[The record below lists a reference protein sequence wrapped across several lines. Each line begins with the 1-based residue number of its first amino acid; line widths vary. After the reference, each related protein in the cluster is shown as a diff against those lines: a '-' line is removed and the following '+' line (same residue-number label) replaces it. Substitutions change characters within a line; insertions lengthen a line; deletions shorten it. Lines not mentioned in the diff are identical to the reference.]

1 MCAPV
6 FSMDAREEAIEV
18 HEGMVFGISHIPA
31 DAPNWGGGKS
41 SNDFYNSNLNLRILY
56 MYFILYSMK

>member
-6 FSMDAREEAIEV
+6 FSMDACKEAIEV
-18 HEGMVFGISHIPA
+18 HEGMEFGVSHIPA

-41 SNDFYNSNLNLRILY
+41 INDLQT
-56 MYFILYSMK
+56 